1 MVREPRIGRERWVL
15 RVLLS
20 PTLFW
25 LIVFFML
32 PLVIIF
38 IYSFLTKRIPVGIT
52 WKLQLGNYTRFADML
67 YVRIFMRSFVIAGI
81 TTVICLLIGYPTA
94 YWMAQKP
101 QKAQNS
107 LLLLLMIP
115 FWTNFVVRT
124 YAWKFI
130 MFRAGPVN
138 NLLLQAG
145 IIKEPLSILF
155 TSKAVVLGLVYGW
168 VVDMV
173 LPCYASLTG
182 MDRSLLEAAQDLYAN
197 QVQVFL
203 RITLPLTIP
212 GIAAGSI
219 LVFVPSLGAYITPDL
234 LGGGKADMIGN
245 LIAQQFGS
253 GQDWPFGSAISFI
266 LMAVMLIGTLL
277 YFRILRGEDAQG

>member
-25 LIVFFML
+25 LIIFFML

-52 WKLQLGNYTRFADML
+52 WKFQLGNYTRFADLL
-67 YVRIFMRSFVIAGI
+67 YVRIFVRSFVIAGI
-81 TTVICLLIGYPTA
+81 TTAICLLIGYPTA

-101 QKAQNS
+101 PKAQNS

-130 MFRAGPVN
+130 MFRGGPVN
-138 NLLLQAG
+138 SLLLQAG

-197 QVQVFL
+197 RVQVFL

-277 YFRILRGEDAQG
+277 YFRILRGEAAQG